1 MSECV
6 MCGEDA
12 DEGIGDDENPL
23 CEGCGDAVSAADDD
37 LNRPFEH
44 ELED

>member
-1 MSECV
+1 

-12 DEGIGDDENPL
+12 DEGIGDVISE
-23 CEGCGDAVSAADDD
+23 ADDD

-44 ELED
+44 DLED